1 MNTLALLL
9 EELKLL
15 VVACLTCH
23 SVVIFEGW
31 LLLVRARVTC
41 DHLCVSVIVFVL
53 FVGLTCI
60 TSNNDSRQTKLSFQ
74 VSINIK
80 IGYINQVVETPRVR
94 QMPITYPLFWFKQPR
109 VFELPYGYQKFQK
122 RSI

>member
-41 DHLCVSVIVFVL
+41 DHLCVCLLLCLYCSWVSL
-53 FVGLTCI
+53 A
-60 TSNNDSRQTKLSFQ
+60 SPQTMIPAKPSYPFRSQ
-74 VSINIK
+74 SIL
-80 IGYINQVVETPRVR
+80 R
-94 QMPITYPLFWFKQPR
+94 
-109 VFELPYGYQKFQK
+109 
-122 RSI
+122 